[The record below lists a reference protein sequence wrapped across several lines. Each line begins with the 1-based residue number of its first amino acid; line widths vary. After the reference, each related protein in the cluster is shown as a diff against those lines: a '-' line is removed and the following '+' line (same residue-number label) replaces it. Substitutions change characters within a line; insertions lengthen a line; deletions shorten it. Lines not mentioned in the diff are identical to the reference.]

1 MPTLKLDNRL
11 TLSVS
16 MYRNP
21 TTEERPTFRELLFPL
36 ISNQETAMVVPQE
49 DLATHQLAGVLGAP
63 LEAGVGMYKDLQ
75 LKYHTSRPSHTVT
88 VAQS

>member
-1 MPTLKLDNRL
+1 
-11 TLSVS
+11 

-21 TTEERPTFRELLFPL
+21 TTEERPTFRELLLPL

-63 LEAGVGMYKDLQ
+63 LEAGERMYKDLQ
-75 LKYHTSRPSHTVT
+75 LKYHRSRPSHTVT

>member
-1 MPTLKLDNRL
+1 
-11 TLSVS
+11 

-21 TTEERPTFRELLFPL
+21 ITEERPTFRELLLPL
-36 ISNQETAMVVPQE
+36 ISKQETAMVVPQE

-63 LEAGVGMYKDLQ
+63 LEVGDGMYKDLQ